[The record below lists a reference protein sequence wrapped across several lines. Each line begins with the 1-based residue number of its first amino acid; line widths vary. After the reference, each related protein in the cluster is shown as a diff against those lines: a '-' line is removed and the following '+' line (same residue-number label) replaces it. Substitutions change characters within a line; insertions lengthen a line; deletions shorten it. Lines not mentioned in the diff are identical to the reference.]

1 MPDNLI
7 VPPPPSLYATGR
19 RSAARPDLSRPVLVQ
34 VAIIMAAFVVGGLA
48 AGLAAATLW
57 TPPTGMVLEDK
68 WYRGLISIDP
78 PAIGQNIDQGV
89 FAATAWFSVCAI
101 VLGLLVGIAAAVW
114 LNRSEL
120 VTLGALMVGGAI
132 GGGLMLL
139 VTSLLSPEDPNGLA
153 KGAADG
159 TVLQD
164 SFQLASPWLILLVP
178 GSAMLALMVIF
189 LMWAP
194 HPVADHELDEQ
205 QAGAER

>member
-7 VPPPPSLYATGR
+7 VPPPPALDETGR
-19 RSAARPDLSRPVLVQ
+19 RPARPDLSRPVLVQ
-34 VAIIMAAFVVGGLA
+34 AAIIVAAFVIGGLV

-57 TPPTGMVLEDK
+57 SPPTGMVLDGK

-78 PAIGQNIDQGV
+78 PTIGQNIDQGV
-89 FAATAWFSVCAI
+89 FAATGWFSVCAI

-114 LNRSEL
+114 LIRSEL
-120 VTLGALMVGGAI
+120 VTLAALAVGGSI

-139 VTSLLSPEDPNGLA
+139 VTSLLSPEDPKGLA
-153 KGAADG
+153 KGAANG
-159 TVLQD
+159 TVIQD
-164 SFQLASPWLILLVP
+164 SFQLASPWLFLLVP

-194 HPVADHELDEQ
+194 REEAEHSG
-205 QAGAER
+205 GAER

>member
-7 VPPPPSLYATGR
+7 VPPPPSLYVTGR
-19 RSAARPDLSRPVLVQ
+19 RSARPDLSRPVLVQ
-34 VAIIMAAFVVGGLA
+34 VAIIVVAFVVGGLA

-68 WYRGLISIDP
+68 WYRGLIAIDP
-78 PAIGQNIDQGV
+78 PTIAQNIDQGV

-120 VTLGALMVGGAI
+120 VTLAAVTIGGAV

-164 SFQLASPWLILLVP
+164 SFQLASPWLVLLVP

-194 HPVADHELDEQ
+194 HEDADP
-205 QAGAER
+205 ERLPHS

>member
-7 VPPPPSLYATGR
+7 VPPPPALHETGR
-19 RSAARPDLSRPVLVQ
+19 RPARPDLSRPVLVQ
-34 VAIIMAAFVVGGLA
+34 AAIIVAAFVVGGLV

-57 TPPTGMVLEDK
+57 TPPTGMVLDGK

-78 PAIGQNIDQGV
+78 PVIGQNIDQGV
-89 FAATAWFSVCAI
+89 FAATGWFSVCAI

-114 LNRSEL
+114 LIRSEL
-120 VTLGALMVGGAI
+120 VTLAALTVGGAI

-153 KGAADG
+153 KGAANG
-159 TVLQD
+159 TVIQD
-164 SFQLASPWLILLVP
+164 SFQLASPWLVLLVP

-194 HPVADHELDEQ
+194 RET
-205 QAGAER
+205 AEHLGQPES

>member
-19 RSAARPDLSRPVLVQ
+19 RPARPDLSRPVLVQ
-34 VAIIMAAFVVGGLA
+34 VAIIVAAFVVGGVV

-78 PAIGQNIDQGV
+78 PAIGQNIDQAV

-120 VTLGALMVGGAI
+120 VTLAALIVGGGI

-139 VTSLLSPEDPNGLA
+139 VTLLLSPEDPNGLA

-164 SFQLASPWLILLVP
+164 SFQLASPWLVLLVP

-194 HPVADHELDEQ
+194 HPVEDHEFDGQ
-205 QAGAER
+205 QAGTER

>member
-7 VPPPPSLYATGR
+7 VPPPPSLYETGR
-19 RSAARPDLSRPVLVQ
+19 RAARPDLSRPVLIQ
-34 VAIIMAAFVVGGLA
+34 AAIVLAAFVVGGVV

-57 TPPTGMVLEDK
+57 TPPTGMVLEGK

-101 VLGLLVGIAAAVW
+101 VLGLLVGIAAAIW

-120 VTLGALMVGGAI
+120 VTLAAVTLGGAI

-139 VTSLLSPEDPNGLA
+139 VTSLLSPEDPHGLA

-159 TVLQD
+159 TVIQD

-189 LMWAP
+189 LMWTP
-194 HPVADHELDEQ
+194 HQIDDH
-205 QAGAER
+205 

>member
-7 VPPPPSLYATGR
+7 VPPPPALHESGR
-19 RSAARPDLSRPVLVQ
+19 RPARPDLSRPVLVQ
-34 VAIIMAAFVVGGLA
+34 VAIIVAAFVVGGLV

-57 TPPTGMVLEDK
+57 TPPTGMVLDGK

-78 PAIGQNIDQGV
+78 PTIGQNIDQGV
-89 FAATAWFSVCAI
+89 FAATGWFSVCAI
-101 VLGLLVGIAAAVW
+101 ALGLLVGIAAAVW
-114 LNRSEL
+114 LIRSEL
-120 VTLGALMVGGAI
+120 VTLAALTVGGAI

-139 VTSLLSPEDPNGLA
+139 VTSLLSPEDPDGLA
-153 KGAADG
+153 KGAANG
-159 TVLQD
+159 TVIQD

-194 HPVADHELDEQ
+194 REDADRL
-205 QAGAER
+205 GAD

>member
-7 VPPPPSLYATGR
+7 VPPPPSLYVTGR
-19 RSAARPDLSRPVLVQ
+19 RSARPDLSRPVLVQ
-34 VAIIMAAFVVGGLA
+34 VAIIAVAFVVGGLA

-57 TPPTGMVLEDK
+57 TPPTGMVLDDK
-68 WYRGLISIDP
+68 WYRGLISVDP
-78 PAIGQNIDQGV
+78 PTIAQNIDQGV

-120 VTLGALMVGGAI
+120 VTLAAVTLGGAV

-139 VTSLLSPEDPNGLA
+139 VTSLLSPEDPHGLA

-194 HPVADHELDEQ
+194 HEDADPAHLP
-205 QAGAER
+205 RS

>member
-7 VPPPPSLYATGR
+7 VPPPPSLHATS
-19 RSAARPDLSRPVLVQ
+19 RSSARPDLSRPVLVQ
-34 VAIIMAAFVVGGLA
+34 VAIIAVAFVIGGLA
-48 AGLAAATLW
+48 AGLAAATRW
-57 TPPTGMVLEDK
+57 TPPTGMVLEGQ
-68 WYRGLISIDP
+68 WYRGLVSVDP
-78 PAIGQNIDQGV
+78 PTIAQNIDQDV

-120 VTLGALMVGGAI
+120 VTLAALTVWGAV

-139 VTSLLSPEDPNGLA
+139 VTTLLSPDDPSGLA

-164 SFQLASPWLILLVP
+164 SFQLASPWLVLLVP

-194 HPVADHELDEQ
+194 HGDDSADLP
-205 QAGAER
+205 RS

>member
-19 RSAARPDLSRPVLVQ
+19 RSARPDLSRPVLVQ
-34 VAIIMAAFVVGGLA
+34 VAIIVAAFIVGGVV
-48 AGLAAATLW
+48 AGLAAAMLW

-78 PAIGQNIDQGV
+78 PAIGQNIDQAV

-120 VTLGALMVGGAI
+120 VTLAALAVGGAI
-132 GGGLMLL
+132 GGGLMLP
-139 VTSLLSPEDPNGLA
+139 VTSLLSPEDPNVLA

-164 SFQLASPWLILLVP
+164 SFQLASPWLVLLVP

-194 HPVADHELDEQ
+194 PHLEDHELDEH
-205 QAGAER
+205 QAGRER

>member
-7 VPPPPSLYATGR
+7 VPPPPSLYATGH
-19 RSAARPDLSRPVLVQ
+19 RSARPDLSRPVLVQ
-34 VAIIMAAFVVGGLA
+34 VAFIVVAFIVGGLA

-139 VTSLLSPEDPNGLA
+139 VTSLLSPEDPNPLA

-159 TVLQD
+159 TVLPD
-164 SFQLASPWLILLVP
+164 SFQLASPWLVLLVP

-194 HPVADHELDEQ
+194 HPREDHELDGQ
-205 QAGAER
+205 QAATER

>member
-7 VPPPPSLYATGR
+7 VPPPPSLHPTVR
-19 RSAARPDLSRPVLVQ
+19 RSARPDLSRPVWIQ

-68 WYRGLISIDP
+68 WYRGLVSIDP

-120 VTLGALMVGGAI
+120 VTLAAVTVGGAI
-132 GGGLMLL
+132 GGALMML
-139 VTSLLSPEDPNGLA
+139 VTSLLSPEDPNSLA

-159 TVLQD
+159 TVLED
-164 SFQLASPWLILLVP
+164 SFQLASPWLVLLVP

-194 HPVADHELDEQ
+194 HQLDDPEDQ
-205 QAGAER
+205 PGS

>member
-7 VPPPPSLYATGR
+7 VPPPPSLYATGHR
-19 RSAARPDLSRPVLVQ
+19 PARPDLSRPVLVQ
-34 VAIIMAAFVVGGLA
+34 VAIIVAAFIVGGLA

-120 VTLGALMVGGAI
+120 VTLGALMFGGAI

-139 VTSLLSPEDPNGLA
+139 ITSLLSPEDPNGLA

-159 TVLQD
+159 TVLED
-164 SFQLASPWLILLVP
+164 SFQLASPWLVLLVP

-194 HPVADHELDEQ
+194 QPPADHELDGQ
-205 QAGAER
+205 QSATER

>member
-7 VPPPPSLYATGR
+7 VPPPPSLHVTGR
-19 RSAARPDLSRPVLVQ
+19 RSTRPDLSRPVLVQ
-34 VAIIMAAFVVGGLA
+34 VAVIAVAFVVGGLV

-68 WYRGLISIDP
+68 WYRGLVSIDP
-78 PAIGQNIDQGV
+78 PTIAQNIDQGV
-89 FAATAWFSVCAI
+89 FAATGWFSVCAI

-120 VTLGALMVGGAI
+120 VTLAALAVGGTA

-164 SFQLASPWLILLVP
+164 SFQLASPWLVLLVP

-194 HPVADHELDEQ
+194 HEHDERPDEL
-205 QAGAER
+205 AR

>member
-7 VPPPPSLYATGR
+7 VPPPPSLYAPSR
-19 RSAARPDLSRPVLVQ
+19 RSVRPDLSRPVLVQ
-34 VAIIMAAFVVGGLA
+34 VTVIMAAFVVGGLA
-48 AGLAAATLW
+48 AGLAAAMLW
-57 TPPTGMVLEDK
+57 TPPTGMVLDDT
-68 WYRGLISIDP
+68 WYRGLISLDP
-78 PAIGQNIDQGV
+78 PTIGQNIDQGV

-114 LNRSEL
+114 LHRSEL
-120 VTLGALMVGGAI
+120 VTLAAVTVGGLI

-139 VTSLLSPEDPNGLA
+139 VTSLLSPEDPDALA

-164 SFQLASPWLILLVP
+164 SFQLASPWLVLLVP

-189 LMWAP
+189 LMWSP
-194 HPVADHELDEQ
+194 HEHRDAAQPIGDE
-205 QAGAER
+205 R

>member
-7 VPPPPSLYATGR
+7 VPPPPSLYATGH
-19 RSAARPDLSRPVLVQ
+19 RSARPDLSRPVLVQ
-34 VAIIMAAFVVGGLA
+34 VAIIVAAFIVGGLV

-120 VTLGALMVGGAI
+120 VTLGALIVGGSI

-159 TVLQD
+159 TVLED

-194 HPVADHELDEQ
+194 HPPADHELDVQ
-205 QAGAER
+205 QAATER

>member
-7 VPPPPSLYATGR
+7 VPPPPALHESGR
-19 RSAARPDLSRPVLVQ
+19 RPARPDLSRPVLVQ
-34 VAIIMAAFVVGGLA
+34 AAIIVVAFVVGGLV

-57 TPPTGMVLEDK
+57 TPPTGMVLDGK

-78 PAIGQNIDQGV
+78 PTLGQTLDQGV
-89 FAATAWFSVCAI
+89 FAATGWFSVCAI

-114 LNRSEL
+114 LIRSEL
-120 VTLGALMVGGAI
+120 VTLAAVTVGGAI

-139 VTSLLSPEDPNGLA
+139 VTSLLSPDDPEGLA
-153 KGAADG
+153 KGAANG
-159 TVLQD
+159 TVIQD
-164 SFQLASPWLILLVP
+164 SFQLASPWLVLLVP

-194 HPVADHELDEQ
+194 HENADRLD
-205 QAGAER
+205 AN

>member
-7 VPPPPSLYATGR
+7 VPPPPSLYATGHR
-19 RSAARPDLSRPVLVQ
+19 PARPDLSRPVLVQ
-34 VAIIMAAFVVGGLA
+34 VAIIVAAFIVGGLA

-139 VTSLLSPEDPNGLA
+139 ITSLLSPEDPNTLA

-159 TVLQD
+159 TVIQD
-164 SFQLASPWLILLVP
+164 SFQLASPWLVLLVP

-194 HPVADHELDEQ
+194 HPPADHELDGQ
-205 QAGAER
+205 QAATER

>member
-7 VPPPPSLYATGR
+7 VPPPPSLYATGH
-19 RSAARPDLSRPVLVQ
+19 RSARPDLSRPVLVQ
-34 VAIIMAAFVVGGLA
+34 VAIIVAAFIVGGLA

-120 VTLGALMVGGAI
+120 VTLGAVIIGGAI

-139 VTSLLSPEDPNGLA
+139 VTSLLSPEDPNPLA

-164 SFQLASPWLILLVP
+164 SFQLASPWLVLLVP

-194 HPVADHELDEQ
+194 HPREEHELDGQ
-205 QAGAER
+205 QVATER

>member
-7 VPPPPSLYATGR
+7 VPPPPSLYATGH
-19 RSAARPDLSRPVLVQ
+19 RSARPDLSRPVLVQ
-34 VAIIMAAFVVGGLA
+34 VAIIVVAFIVGGLA

-139 VTSLLSPEDPNGLA
+139 VTSLLSPEDPNPLA

-164 SFQLASPWLILLVP
+164 SFQLASPWLVLLVP

-194 HPVADHELDEQ
+194 HPREDHELDGQ
-205 QAGAER
+205 RTATER

>member
-7 VPPPPSLYATGR
+7 VPPPPSLHAPGGR
-19 RSAARPDLSRPVLVQ
+19 SARPDLSRPVLVQ
-34 VAIIMAAFVVGGLA
+34 VAIIVVAFVVGGLV

-57 TPPTGMVLEDK
+57 TPPTGMVLDDK

-78 PAIGQNIDQGV
+78 PTVAQNIDQGV

-120 VTLGALMVGGAI
+120 VTLAALVVAGAA

-153 KGAADG
+153 RGAADG

-164 SFQLASPWLILLVP
+164 SFQLASPWLVLLVP

-189 LMWAP
+189 LMWTP
-194 HPVADHELDEQ
+194 HEDVDPEGLP
-205 QAGAER
+205 RS

>member
-7 VPPPPSLYATGR
+7 VPPPPSLYATGH
-19 RSAARPDLSRPVLVQ
+19 RSARPDLSRPVLVQ
-34 VAIIMAAFVVGGLA
+34 VAIIVAAFIVGGLA

-120 VTLGALMVGGAI
+120 VTLGALMV
-132 GGGLMLL
+132 
-139 VTSLLSPEDPNGLA
+139 
-153 KGAADG
+153 
-159 TVLQD
+159 
-164 SFQLASPWLILLVP
+164 
-178 GSAMLALMVIF
+178 IF

-194 HPVADHELDEQ
+194 HPPADHELDGQ
-205 QAGAER
+205 QSATER

>member
-7 VPPPPSLYATGR
+7 VPPPPSLYATGHR
-19 RSAARPDLSRPVLVQ
+19 PARPDLSRPVLVQ
-34 VAIIMAAFVVGGLA
+34 VAIIVAAFIVGGLA

-89 FAATAWFSVCAI
+89 FAATGWFSVCAI

-120 VTLGALMVGGAI
+120 VTLGALIVGGAI
-132 GGGLMLL
+132 GGGLML
-139 VTSLLSPEDPNGLA
+139 VITSLLSPEDPNGLA

-159 TVLQD
+159 TVLED
-164 SFQLASPWLILLVP
+164 SFQLASPWLVLLVP

-194 HPVADHELDEQ
+194 HPPADHELDGQ
-205 QAGAER
+205 RPATER

>member
-7 VPPPPSLYATGR
+7 VPPPPSLYATGH
-19 RSAARPDLSRPVLVQ
+19 RSARPDLSRPVLVQ
-34 VAIIMAAFVVGGLA
+34 VAIIVAAFIVGGLA

-89 FAATAWFSVCAI
+89 FAATGWFSVCAI

-120 VTLGALMVGGAI
+120 VTLGALIVGGAI

-139 VTSLLSPEDPNGLA
+139 ITSLLSPEDPNGLA

-159 TVLQD
+159 TVLED
-164 SFQLASPWLILLVP
+164 SFQLASPWLVLLVP

-194 HPVADHELDEQ
+194 HPPADHELEGQ
-205 QAGAER
+205 RAATER

>member
-7 VPPPPSLYATGR
+7 VPPPPSLFATGH
-19 RSAARPDLSRPVLVQ
+19 RSARPDLSRPVLVQ
-34 VAIIMAAFVVGGLA
+34 VAIIVAAFIVGGLA

-120 VTLGALMVGGAI
+120 VTLGALMVGGAV

-139 VTSLLSPEDPNGLA
+139 ITSLLSPEDPNTLA

-159 TVLQD
+159 TVLED

-194 HPVADHELDEQ
+194 HPPADHELEGQ
-205 QAGAER
+205 QAATER

>member
-7 VPPPPSLYATGR
+7 VPPPPSLYETGR
-19 RSAARPDLSRPVLVQ
+19 RSARPDLSRPVLVQ
-34 VAIIMAAFVVGGLA
+34 VAIIAGAFVVGGLA

-57 TPPTGMVLEDK
+57 TPPTGMVLEGK

-78 PAIGQNIDQGV
+78 PTIGQNIDQGV

-114 LNRSEL
+114 LHRSEL
-120 VTLGALMVGGAI
+120 VTLAAVTVGGAI

-139 VTSLLSPEDPNGLA
+139 VTSLLSPKDPNGLA

-159 TVLQD
+159 AVLQD
-164 SFQLASPWLILLVP
+164 SFQLASPWLVLLVP

-194 HPVADHELDEQ
+194 HEDADSAHLP
-205 QAGAER
+205 RS

>member
-7 VPPPPSLYATGR
+7 VPPPPSLYATGHR
-19 RSAARPDLSRPVLVQ
+19 PARPDLSRPVLVQ
-34 VAIIMAAFVVGGLA
+34 VAIIVAAFIVGGLA

-139 VTSLLSPEDPNGLA
+139 ITSLLSPEDPNTLA

-159 TVLQD
+159 TVLED
-164 SFQLASPWLILLVP
+164 SFQLASPWLVLLVP

-194 HPVADHELDEQ
+194 HPPADHELEGQ
-205 QAGAER
+205 QAATER

>member
-7 VPPPPSLYATGR
+7 VPPPPSLHVTGR
-19 RSAARPDLSRPVLVQ
+19 PSARPDLSRPVLVQ
-34 VAIIMAAFVVGGLA
+34 VAIIAVAFVVGGIA

-78 PAIGQNIDQGV
+78 PTVAQNIDQGV

-120 VTLGALMVGGAI
+120 VTLAAVAVGGAA

-164 SFQLASPWLILLVP
+164 SFQLASPWLVLLVP

-194 HPVADHELDEQ
+194 HDGADP
-205 QAGAER
+205 ERLPQS

>member
-7 VPPPPSLYATGR
+7 VPPPPSLYETGR
-19 RSAARPDLSRPVLVQ
+19 RSARPDLSRPVLVQ
-34 VAIIMAAFVVGGLA
+34 VAIIVAAFVIGGLV
-48 AGLAAATLW
+48 AGLAAARLW

-78 PAIGQNIDQGV
+78 PAIAQNIDQGV

-101 VLGLLVGIAAAVW
+101 VLGLLVGIAAAIW

-120 VTLGALMVGGAI
+120 VTLAAVTFGGAV

-139 VTSLLSPEDPNGLA
+139 VTSLLSPEDPDGLA
-153 KGAADG
+153 KGAANG
-159 TVLQD
+159 TVIQD
-164 SFQLASPWLILLVP
+164 SFQLASPWLVLLVP
-178 GSAMLALMVIF
+178 GAAMLALMMIF

-194 HPVADHELDEQ
+194 RQIDEHGADEH
-205 QAGAER
+205 

>member
-7 VPPPPSLYATGR
+7 VPPPPSLHPTVR
-19 RSAARPDLSRPVLVQ
+19 RAARPDLSRPVWIQ
-34 VAIIMAAFVVGGLA
+34 VAITVAAFVVGGLA

-68 WYRGLISIDP
+68 WYRGLVSIDP

-120 VTLGALMVGGAI
+120 VTLAAVTVGGAI
-132 GGGLMLL
+132 GGALMLL
-139 VTSLLSPEDPNGLA
+139 VTSSLSPEDPNSLA

-159 TVLQD
+159 TVLED
-164 SFQLASPWLILLVP
+164 SFQLASPWLVLLVP

-194 HPVADHELDEQ
+194 HQLDDPEDQ
-205 QAGAER
+205 PGS

>member
-7 VPPPPSLYATGR
+7 VPPPPALHESGR
-19 RSAARPDLSRPVLVQ
+19 RPARPDLSRPVLVQ
-34 VAIIMAAFVVGGLA
+34 VAIIVAAFVVGGLV

-57 TPPTGMVLEDK
+57 TPPTGMVLDGK

-78 PAIGQNIDQGV
+78 PTIGQNIDQGV
-89 FAATAWFSVCAI
+89 FAATGWFSVCAI
-101 VLGLLVGIAAAVW
+101 ALGLLVGIAAAVW
-114 LNRSEL
+114 LIRSEL
-120 VTLGALMVGGAI
+120 VTLAALTVGGAI

-139 VTSLLSPEDPNGLA
+139 VTSLLSPEDPDGLA
-153 KGAADG
+153 KGAANG
-159 TVLQD
+159 TVIQD

-194 HPVADHELDEQ
+194 REDVDRLGAD
-205 QAGAER
+205 

>member
-7 VPPPPSLYATGR
+7 VPPPPSLYATGH
-19 RSAARPDLSRPVLVQ
+19 RSARPDLSRPVLVQ
-34 VAIIMAAFVVGGLA
+34 VAIIVAAFIVGGLA

-120 VTLGALMVGGAI
+120 VTLGALIIGGAI

-139 VTSLLSPEDPNGLA
+139 VTSLLSPEDPNPLA

-164 SFQLASPWLILLVP
+164 SFQLASPWLVLLVP

-194 HPVADHELDEQ
+194 HPREEHELDGQ
-205 QAGAER
+205 QVATER

>member
-7 VPPPPSLYATGR
+7 VPPPPSLYATGH
-19 RSAARPDLSRPVLVQ
+19 RSARPDLSRPVLVQ
-34 VAIIMAAFVVGGLA
+34 VAIIVAAFIVGGLA

-139 VTSLLSPEDPNGLA
+139 ITSLLSPEDPNGLA
-153 KGAADG
+153 KGAVGG
-159 TVLQD
+159 TVLED
-164 SFQLASPWLILLVP
+164 SFQLASPWLVLLVP

-194 HPVADHELDEQ
+194 HPPADHELDGQ
-205 QAGAER
+205 QSATER

>member
-7 VPPPPSLYATGR
+7 VPPPPSLYATGH
-19 RSAARPDLSRPVLVQ
+19 RSARPDLSRPVLVQ
-34 VAIIMAAFVVGGLA
+34 VAIIVAAFIVGGLV

-139 VTSLLSPEDPNGLA
+139 ITSLLSPEDPNGLA

-159 TVLQD
+159 TVLED
-164 SFQLASPWLILLVP
+164 SFQLASPWLVLLVP

-194 HPVADHELDEQ
+194 HPPADDELEGQ
-205 QAGAER
+205 QAATER

>member
-7 VPPPPSLYATGR
+7 VPPPPSLYETGH
-19 RSAARPDLSRPVLVQ
+19 RSARLDLSRPVLVQ
-34 VAIIMAAFVVGGLA
+34 VTIIVSAFIVGGLA

-57 TPPTGMVLEDK
+57 TPPTGMVLDDK
-68 WYRGLISIDP
+68 WYRGLISINP
-78 PAIGQNIDQGV
+78 PAVAQNIDQGV

-114 LNRSEL
+114 LIRSEL
-120 VTLGALMVGGAI
+120 VTLAAVTVGGTI

-139 VTSLLSPEDPNGLA
+139 VTSLLSPEDPTGLA

-194 HPVADHELDEQ
+194 HEDLDS
-205 QAGAER
+205 ERLSRS

>member
-7 VPPPPSLYATGR
+7 VPPPPSLHTTVR
-19 RSAARPDLSRPVLVQ
+19 RSARPDLSRPVRVQ
-34 VAIIMAAFVVGGLA
+34 VTIIVAAFVVGGLA

-120 VTLGALMVGGAI
+120 VTLAAVTIGGAI
-132 GGGLMLL
+132 GGALMLL
-139 VTSLLSPEDPNGLA
+139 VTSLLSPEDPNSLA

-159 TVLQD
+159 TVLED
-164 SFQLASPWLILLVP
+164 SFQLASPWLVLLVP

-194 HPVADHELDEQ
+194 HQEADPADQ
-205 QAGAER
+205 PDS

>member
-7 VPPPPSLYATGR
+7 VPPPPALHESGR
-19 RSAARPDLSRPVLVQ
+19 RPARPDLSRPVLVQ
-34 VAIIMAAFVVGGLA
+34 AAFIVAAFVVGGLV

-57 TPPTGMVLEDK
+57 TPPTGMVLDGK

-78 PAIGQNIDQGV
+78 PTIGQNIDQGV
-89 FAATAWFSVCAI
+89 FAATGWFSVCAI

-114 LNRSEL
+114 LIRSEL
-120 VTLGALMVGGAI
+120 VTLAALTVGGAI

-139 VTSLLSPEDPNGLA
+139 VTSLLSPEDPHGLA
-153 KGAADG
+153 KGAANG
-159 TVLQD
+159 TVIQD

-194 HPVADHELDEQ
+194 REDADRL
-205 QAGAER
+205 GAD

>member
-7 VPPPPSLYATGR
+7 VPPPPSLHAPVR
-19 RSAARPDLSRPVLVQ
+19 RPARPDLSRPVLVQ
-34 VAIIMAAFVVGGLA
+34 VAIIVAGFVVGGLA

-101 VLGLLVGIAAAVW
+101 VLGLLVGITAAVW

-120 VTLGALMVGGAI
+120 VTLAAVTVGGAI
-132 GGGLMLL
+132 GGALMLL
-139 VTSLLSPEDPNGLA
+139 ITSLLSPEDPNGLA

-159 TVLQD
+159 TVLED
-164 SFQLASPWLILLVP
+164 SFQLASPWLVLLVP

-194 HPVADHELDEQ
+194 HQVDDREAQP
-205 QAGAER
+205 GS

>member
-7 VPPPPSLYATGR
+7 VPPPPALHESGR
-19 RSAARPDLSRPVLVQ
+19 RPARPDLSRPVLVQ
-34 VAIIMAAFVVGGLA
+34 AAIIVAAFVVGGLV

-57 TPPTGMVLEDK
+57 TPPTGMVLDGK

-78 PAIGQNIDQGV
+78 PTIGQNIDQGV
-89 FAATAWFSVCAI
+89 FAATGWFSVCAI
-101 VLGLLVGIAAAVW
+101 ALGLLVGIAAAVW
-114 LNRSEL
+114 LIRSEL
-120 VTLGALMVGGAI
+120 VTLAALTVGGAI

-139 VTSLLSPEDPNGLA
+139 VTSLLSPEDPDGLA
-153 KGAADG
+153 KGAANG
-159 TVLQD
+159 TVIQD

-194 HPVADHELDEQ
+194 REDADRL
-205 QAGAER
+205 GAD